1 MTIQHRTR
9 IIIGLILI
17 ALGIGTA
24 YVSTSR
30 TAFNVSV
37 EQSTQASPSGVR
49 AWTEKVEL
57 VKTDLRL
64 PLTFGLVG
72 VGLIVSTFIRR
83 TGSLAPL
90 R

>member
-1 MTIQHRTR
+1 MSHPHRTR
-9 IIIGLILI
+9 IIIGLVLI

-30 TAFNVSV
+30 TVFDGSAERSA
-37 EQSTQASPSGVR
+37 QASPSEAR
-49 AWTEKVEL
+49 AWTEVEL

-72 VGLIVSTFIRR
+72 VGLIVSAFIRR
-83 TGSLAPL
+83 